1 MQHNASTCL
10 KMNRI
15 VTYAT
20 QARGYFPQGSSAI
33 TSTPLEQIEEMYWR
47 NLTMMKIRRYLRG
60 SGRVLAFVF
69 VASIIWLIF
78 DMAALR
84 MSINDVNSQLLK
96 ERVIREREVFKQQSK
111 MSQVIKN
118 GFGHP
123 VQRVNADGS
132 QVNNEPLKVHRVA
145 ENVYRGRKRGPFV
158 GDKKM
163 DSNQVVLPALD
174 DTKAKRQTEKP
185 SKMRVDLDINEK
197 NQFDSKLKTTTKMA
211 AVKSINKGDNVLPSS
226 SFFNERR
233 LC

>member
-1 MQHNASTCL
+1 
-10 KMNRI
+10 
-15 VTYAT
+15 
-20 QARGYFPQGSSAI
+20 
-33 TSTPLEQIEEMYWR
+33 
-47 NLTMMKIRRYLRG
+47 MMKIRRYLRG

-211 AVKSINKGDNVLPSS
+211 AVKSINKGDNGKIVHKDNVAPKPQ
-226 SFFNERR
+226 NEAMPGQAKTIAQ
-233 LC
+233 LKDKTPPHPLKTTSNTLIKAVKSDVKSNLL